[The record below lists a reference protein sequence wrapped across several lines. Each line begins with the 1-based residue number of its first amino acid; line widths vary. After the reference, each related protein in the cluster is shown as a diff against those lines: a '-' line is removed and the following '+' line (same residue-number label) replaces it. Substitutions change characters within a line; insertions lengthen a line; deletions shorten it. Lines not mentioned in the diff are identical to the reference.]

1 MQFPCQHLKEGKIL
15 RVGLETKNSDAPIWT
30 QGRGLKIEKIENF
43 ESRFLSQ
50 GRLYLY
56 FKGHSVKEGKILRLG
71 LETKNSDEA
80 IWAKNFF
87 RKCRKIEKIEKLK
100 KGKEISFKSTGGSK
114 NDF

>member
-15 RVGLETKNSDAPIWT
+15 RVGLETKNSDSPYWS
-30 QGRGLKIEKIENF
+30 QGRGLKIEKNENF

-50 GRLYLY
+50 GKIYLY

-71 LETKNSDEA
+71 LETKNSEKL
-80 IWAKNFF
+80 IWEKFFF

-100 KGKEISFKSTGGSK
+100 KGKEIAFK
-114 NDF
+114 F